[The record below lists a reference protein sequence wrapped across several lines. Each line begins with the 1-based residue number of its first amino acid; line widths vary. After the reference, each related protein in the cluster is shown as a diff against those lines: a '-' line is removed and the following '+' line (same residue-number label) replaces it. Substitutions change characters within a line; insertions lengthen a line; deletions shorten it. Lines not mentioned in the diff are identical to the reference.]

1 MSEEEIS
8 NIYQVLSNPIRRKII
23 EILGARG
30 SAGLREL
37 MDNLGVSAG
46 SVYYNIELLG
56 DLVRREGDKRF
67 ILTEKGWM
75 AYRLLMDGKEKFSE
89 MKYYS
94 RRFISL
100 KTRSRISTILFP
112 KWFFLALFEDKILR
126 VVIPVITLVFGF
138 ITCYKTNVEL
148 ILFSTSYKPL
158 QEQWITAIKFLAS
171 WVIIYFS
178 LEVLSL
184 IIHGRSGGRG
194 LLLLGLSIS
203 TLPLLAIPY
212 IMIANISNIIQG
224 IIILI
229 LQFASCILLSTA
241 ISASKNI
248 NLERA
253 FLMAVLIVYL
263 NITLN
268 VIFRF

>member
-8 NIYQVLSNPIRRKII
+8 NIYQILSNPTRRKII

-37 MDNLGVSAG
+37 MDTLGVSAG

-94 RRFISL
+94 RGFISL
-100 KTRSRISTILFP
+100 KTRSKISTILFP
-112 KWFFLALFEDKILR
+112 KWFFLAVFEDKILR
-126 VVIPVITLVFGF
+126 VVIPAIALIFGF
-138 ITCYKTNVEL
+138 ITCYITNVEL
-148 ILFSTSYKPL
+148 ALFTVSYKPL
-158 QEQWITAIKFLAS
+158 QWQWITAIKFLTS
-171 WVIIYFS
+171 WITIYMI
-178 LEVLSL
+178 LEVIPL
-184 IIHGRSGGRG
+184 IIHGRRGGRG
-194 LLLLGLSIS
+194 LLLFGLSMS

-212 IMIANISNIIQG
+212 LMMVNMNNIVQG
-224 IIILI
+224 ILILI
-229 LQFASCILLSTA
+229 LQLMSCILLSTA
-241 ISASKNI
+241 ISVSKNI
-248 NLERA
+248 SLERA
-253 FLMAVLIVYL
+253 FLIAVLIVYL